1 MSKTIYTK
9 AIKTLEFFA
18 YILAFWS
25 FGVLFLEPIIAYY
38 MNTTLVENLTALA
51 NILLLILT
59 IIGRLLQRDLTRQ
72 KKIII
77 FDVVILIMGSL
88 LFFYQAKFVIFFL
101 LIRQTYFILTFLI
114 FRAFEGRF
122 YRFLTANP
130 PVSLMLSFIAV
141 ITVGAILLMLPASSN
156 NGTVT
161 PFVDALFTS
170 TSATCVT
177 GLTVVDTPTHFSIFG
192 QIVILLLIQIGGL
205 GIMTISTA
213 FALLMGQRLTLKLE
227 NVMHSVVG
235 ETQTVNL
242 FELLKNII
250 FVTLSIEA
258 IGAAVLFLSFSR
270 TLEPLRAFYFA
281 VFHSVSAFC
290 NAGFD
295 LYTDNMMAF
304 VDNVNVNL
312 GITFLIILGGIGF
325 TVIIDLVHYL
335 TGKEKGKHLSL
346 HSKMVLMTTA
356 GLILGG
362 FVAYFIAEYYASMKG
377 FTVSRRLLASWF
389 QSVTTRTAGF
399 NTIDNSQLSSASVL
413 ISLILMFVGASPGST
428 GGGIKTTTFAVL
440 LMSVTSMLTG
450 KRDLTI
456 FNRKISQ
463 ANTREATSLITLAGG
478 ILLFILFFLLLTQ
491 PFAMHK
497 IVFEAVSAFGTVGLS
512 MGITGQLTVLGKLLI
527 TLLMYIGRI
536 GPLTLIY
543 ALSLYKRQG
552 NVEFAEE
559 KIAIG

>member
-177 GLTVVDTPTHFSIFG
+177 GLTVVDTPTHYSLFG

-250 FVTLSIEA
+250 FVTLIIEA

-290 NAGFD
+290 NAGFA

-377 FTVSRRLLASWF
+377 FTVSRRILASWF

>member
-177 GLTVVDTPTHFSIFG
+177 GLTVVDTPTHYSLFG

-250 FVTLSIEA
+250 FVTLIIEA

-290 NAGFD
+290 NAGFA

-377 FTVSRRLLASWF
+377 FTVSRRILASWF

-491 PFAMHK
+491 PFTMHK